1 MNPQTKRQASLA
13 FLLLLAVGCFAALF
27 LDYFL
32 LPAATYG
39 SVSAKADDN
48 DDNDDDGETLP
59 EWMSTYAKWHARQR
73 RQFDHDGDEEVLF
86 MVVVCLKGTE
96 CGGVSDR
103 IRSLP
108 YWLVLAERT
117 GRVLLIHWNKKY
129 ALEDF
134 WMPPRNKG
142 GGGGGGLDWTIP
154 KHFLAKDPFQSS
166 CLQHKAKIIREF
178 EDESNHQFL
187 MNTLRGRERVICV
200 QTRQDLTPLVAQQ
213 QPQQQGPF
221 TNNSRAIAQVFQQL
235 FTPTDS
241 LQEFINNTINQQ
253 LGMQPGEPF
262 LAAHVRATYPLESKA
277 GRVWPTWEEHSDLMK
292 VWGANAVDRV
302 IATYQQQ
309 NPHSKTPPVYV
320 ASDSAP
326 LVQYLKASSSSFISN
341 DNNDNNNNGSSVIIL
356 GMDGSMPRYHIELDT
371 ANKSKIDMFPVF
383 FDLWMLS
390 HSQCVSYGIG
400 SYGKLGARMAGM
412 GCTVQHRSSLQWED
426 YYNTTRT

>member
-1 MNPQTKRQASLA
+1 MNPPTQRQASLA
-13 FLLLLAVGCFAALF
+13 FLLLLAVGCFASLS

-32 LPAATYG
+32 LPTTYE

-48 DDNDDDGETLP
+48 DDDETLP

-73 RQFDHDGDEEVLF
+73 RQFDHDGDLEEEVFF
-86 MVVVCLKGTE
+86 MVVVCLKGTQ

-117 GRVLLIHWNKKY
+117 GRVLLIHWTKKY

-134 WMPPRNKG
+134 WMPPRNRG
-142 GGGGGGLDWTIP
+142 GGWDWTIP

-166 CLQHKAKIIREF
+166 CLHHKAKIIREF

-187 MNTLRGRERVICV
+187 MNTLKGPERVICV
-200 QTRQDLTPLVAQQ
+200 QTRQDLTSLVAQQ
-213 QPQQQGPF
+213 QQGPF
-221 TNNSRAIAQVFQQL
+221 ANNSHAIAQVFQHL

-253 LGMQPGEPF
+253 LGIQPGEPF

-292 VWGANAVDRV
+292 AWATNAVDQV
-302 IATYQQQ
+302 IAAYQQQ
-309 NPHSKTPPVYV
+309 YPHSKMPPVYV

-326 LVQYLKASSSSFISN
+326 LVQYLKSSSSSFVIN
-341 DNNDNNNNGSSVIIL
+341 NNNNGSSIIIL
-356 GMDGSMPRYHIELDT
+356 GVDGSMPRYHIELDS
-371 ANKSKIDMFPVF
+371 ANKSKMDMFPVF

-426 YYNTTRT
+426 YYNTT